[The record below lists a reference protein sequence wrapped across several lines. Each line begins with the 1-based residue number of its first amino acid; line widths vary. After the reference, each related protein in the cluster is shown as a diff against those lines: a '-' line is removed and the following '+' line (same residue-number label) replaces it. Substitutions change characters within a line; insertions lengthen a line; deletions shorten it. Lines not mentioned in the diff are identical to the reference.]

1 MKKIICFFLALLTCI
16 GATACNANT
25 GSITPVAYGSLTD
38 VEVWGAPGTE
48 KVLQDVHGIYDSFRT
63 DAKIDV
69 TTAKGEYEGQHIIIT
84 AKSKPVKYFLSLG
97 NLTMQ
102 DGDDVVLFPAGNF
115 EVFHEKY
122 IQVVRNFDKTAMPT
136 GNYPDALVPYE
147 NIVNVG
153 ENVIE
158 ANQNQGLYFRFNV
171 PIDQPAGVYT
181 GKVTLTIAG
190 KSMDIPV
197 KLTVANLT
205 VSEETHSKTNFFS
218 RGLFHKGELESTQ
231 RMLDLYNEKL
241 LEYRVSNCGLVQGSY
256 HTDEEI
262 KYYVDKAYDFMQD
275 PRCSIVV
282 IPYATEKVQGHTCI
296 KASVFE
302 SYLRA
307 FAQKSLE
314 TNYNML
320 KKLVCYLG
328 IIDEPQ
334 LNNTFEALKVVVT
347 VYRDTITKV
356 ADDIASDTNFVS
368 PIKDEIVDSMRKV
381 RNTITT
387 HYNAEYAEYIDTW
400 CPMYHMYDGELIH
413 NYTNQ
418 EERWWYGCIQPRAPY
433 PTYHIEDT
441 LLSARAVSWMMAEYG
456 VVGNLYWGFD
466 LYAMYDGQKYHEI
479 EDYYGGDAERFDQ
492 CNGDGFLLYPGKKY
506 GIDGPVGSLR
516 VEAIRDGIEEYE
528 LFYAM
533 MQTYD
538 KVNAEVSAI
547 NSSLA
552 FTSDKVVKSLTGT
565 IYTGTKVSTTSGA
578 FQSAR
583 DSLFEIAYVTQE
595 TGALILDYYDDNRG
609 NVTYKLLAPN
619 NVVVKNNG
627 VVQNVSETAGK
638 YNVYTIT
645 TALTEDSNL
654 LNVSFECN
662 GKTYSYVKSLGGK
675 VSINSAESYLASD
688 YDVVSGNDYI
698 EPSFELVN
706 ASSVNSSLNGKLA
719 KVTLQ
724 SAIEDVW
731 QEFTFAGKMING
743 LSNKTS
749 KVILNVYNDSQREVN
764 FTIYAKY
771 KNEQIYVQVAS
782 VKLKAGMNK
791 IEVSLAATNWAKLGD
806 MQYFIARV
814 GEKSSVEPSRSI
826 YFGETVIYNK

>member
-516 VEAIRDGIEEYE
+516 LEAIREDR
-528 LFYAM
+528 
-533 MQTYD
+533 
-538 KVNAEVSAI
+538 KS
-547 NSSLA
+547 
-552 FTSDKVVKSLTGT
+552 VV
-565 IYTGTKVSTTSGA
+565 
-578 FQSAR
+578 
-583 DSLFEIAYVTQE
+583 
-595 TGALILDYYDDNRG
+595 
-609 NVTYKLLAPN
+609 
-619 NVVVKNNG
+619 
-627 VVQNVSETAGK
+627 
-638 YNVYTIT
+638 
-645 TALTEDSNL
+645 
-654 LNVSFECN
+654 
-662 GKTYSYVKSLGGK
+662 
-675 VSINSAESYLASD
+675 
-688 YDVVSGNDYI
+688 
-698 EPSFELVN
+698 
-706 ASSVNSSLNGKLA
+706 
-719 KVTLQ
+719 
-724 SAIEDVW
+724 
-731 QEFTFAGKMING
+731 
-743 LSNKTS
+743 
-749 KVILNVYNDSQREVN
+749 
-764 FTIYAKY
+764 
-771 KNEQIYVQVAS
+771 
-782 VKLKAGMNK
+782 
-791 IEVSLAATNWAKLGD
+791 
-806 MQYFIARV
+806 
-814 GEKSSVEPSRSI
+814 
-826 YFGETVIYNK
+826 